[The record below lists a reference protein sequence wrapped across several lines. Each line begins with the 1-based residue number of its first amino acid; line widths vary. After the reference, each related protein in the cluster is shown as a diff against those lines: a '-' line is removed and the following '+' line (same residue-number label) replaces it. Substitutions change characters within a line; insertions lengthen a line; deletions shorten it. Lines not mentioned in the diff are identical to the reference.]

1 MIRPPPRSTRT
12 DTLLPYTTLF
22 RSRSGTARQTFAI
35 IAIGVNAIG
44 AAVAHC
50 APIAHCGRS
59 LSGARG
65 SSDNAAL
72 RIERALADD
81 INYAIDGIG
90 PPQGATGT
98 ADNLNSVE
106 VIQHRSEERRV
117 GKECVSTCRFR
128 GTTYH

>member
-1 MIRPPPRSTRT
+1 MRIS
-12 DTLLPYTTLF
+12 DWSSDVCSSDL
-22 RSRSGTARQTFAI
+22 SGTARQTFAI

-90 PPQGATGT
+90 PPQGATGN

-106 VIQHRSEERRV
+106 VIQHRLSQVPENASMKRGGYGQDR
-117 GKECVSTCRFR
+117 KSTRL
-128 GTTYH
+128 